1 MPACWKPSDTAQALI
16 RSASASSSGG
26 CSGVMLLAYGDIG
39 HASIISRMSNIE
51 NHAYTPAAVR
61 EMDRTAIERLGIPG
75 YTLMTR
81 AGQATFDDARGQFPA
96 ARRWLVLCGAG
107 NNAGDGYVVAR
118 LARVAGLDVT
128 VAAISDPAKLT
139 GDAATARDDYLSNG
153 ATIAEFDPAQ
163 IGTADLVL
171 DAMLGT
177 GLDRPLGGAY
187 LDAVNALAT
196 TRVPVIAVDIP
207 TGLNGETGAIMGAA
221 VRADL
226 TATFV
231 GSKQGLYLGSGPEHA
246 GEVRFHDLGIPAA
259 ELAAIEPTLRL
270 HADADSFALLGRR
283 GRADHK
289 GKFGHVLIVGGNRG
303 MGGAPRLAGEAA
315 LRVGAGLVSVA
326 AHPDVAASITAG
338 RPELM
343 CHGVRGPD
351 DLDELLDRATVVALG
366 PGLGRDDWSW
376 RIFQRI
382 IGCRQPKIVDA
393 DALNILAE
401 ESVRRDDWILTPHPG
416 EAARL
421 LGTDSGAVQTDRLA
435 AVAHIAARYGG
446 VAVLK
451 GHGTLIQAPGEQPVL
466 VRRGNPG
473 MATAGMG
480 DVLTGVA
487 AGLLAQF
494 PDEALRTAA
503 VAVDVHA
510 SAGDL
515 AAASGERGL
524 IASDLFAHLR
534 ALVNPAR

>member
-1 MPACWKPSDTAQALI
+1 MP
-16 RSASASSSGG
+16 
-26 CSGVMLLAYGDIG
+26 
-39 HASIISRMSNIE
+39 NIE

-81 AGQATFDDARGQFPA
+81 AGQATFDDACERFPA

-107 NNAGDGYVVAR
+107 NNAGDGYVIAR
-118 LARVAGLDVT
+118 LARSAGLDVT
-128 VAAISDPAKLT
+128 VAAISDPAKLG
-139 GDAATARDDYLSNG
+139 GDAATARDDYLSSG
-153 ATIAEFDPAQ
+153 AGIDEFDPAQ
-163 IGTADLVL
+163 IGATDLVL

-177 GLDRPLGGAY
+177 GLDRVLGGAY
-187 LDAVNALAT
+187 LAAVNALGAT
-196 TRVPVIAVDIP
+196 RLPVIAVDIP

-231 GSKQGLYLGSGPEHA
+231 GPKQGLYLGSGPEYC
-246 GEVRFHDLGIPAA
+246 GEVRFHDLGIPAP

-270 HADADSFALLGRR
+270 HADADTVALLGRR

-326 AHPDVAASITAG
+326 AHPDVAVSITAG

-343 CHGVRGPD
+343 CHGVRGPHELD
-351 DLDELLDRATVVALG
+351 DLLERATVVALG
-366 PGLGRDDWSW
+366 PGLGRDDWAW
-376 RIFQRI
+376 QIFQRI
-382 IGCRQPKIVDA
+382 IRCRQPKIVDA

-421 LGTDSGAVQTDRLA
+421 LGTDSGAIQADRLA
-435 AVAHIAARYGG
+435 AVARIADRYGG

-451 GHGTLIQAPGEQPVL
+451 GHGTLIQASGERPVL

-480 DVLTGVA
+480 DVLTGAA

-494 PDEALRTAA
+494 PDQPLRTAG
-503 VAVDVHA
+503 VAVQVHA

-534 ALVNPAR
+534 AVVNPPR